1 MMSRKNRVR
10 QIIKAPVTVM
20 TLIAL
25 TGGFRVIKAAL
36 DDVCGRTRWT
46 RDAVWPAQ
54 ITDGLITLH
63 LIDQIFD
70 VDLQRWTPV
79 RGWDMAGHQYTTS
92 SHATTLESNKSVKF
106 LDRYK
111 PLEIKR
117 SAEEPG
123 CHDVVA
129 PHGLQAPLEKS
140 VWLCYSFFL

>member
-10 QIIKAPVTVM
+10 QIIKAPITVM
-20 TLIAL
+20 TFIAL

-54 ITDGLITLH
+54 IADGLITLH

-79 RGWDMAGHQYTTS
+79 RGWDMGGHQYTTS
-92 SHATTLESNKSVKF
+92 SHATTLESNKSVTA
-106 LDRYK
+106 LYELGVDLTLTGIEQC
-111 PLEIKR
+111 PLGGPSGR
-117 SAEEPG
+117 R
-123 CHDVVA
+123 HWTV
-129 PHGLQAPLEKS
+129 
-140 VWLCYSFFL
+140 

>member
-20 TLIAL
+20 TFIAL

-54 ITDGLITLH
+54 IADGLITLH

-70 VDLQRWTPV
+70 VDLHRWTPV
-79 RGWDMAGHQYTTS
+79 RGWTWEGISIRHPHMPRPWNPIRASTERHLPRRVELYYPS
-92 SHATTLESNKSVKF
+92 
-106 LDRYK
+106 K
-111 PLEIKR
+111 PSKVRQLF
-117 SAEEPG
+117 
-123 CHDVVA
+123 HD
-129 PHGLQAPLEKS
+129 G
-140 VWLCYSFFL
+140 Y